1 MSEGRRAPSG
11 IIAWFAQ
18 NSVAANLLM
27 FAMLIGGLIVMGR
40 TKAEVLPQIDPRAI
54 TISVEYPGATPV
66 EVEDAVT
73 RRIEDVVMGL
83 EGVERVSS
91 AASENI
97 GTVTLELGGFANA
110 QSVKEDVQSAVDQL
124 VDFPPADAKEPR
136 VTVAEAVSSV
146 MRLVIAGNVGEAS
159 LKQTAEKLRRDLL
172 AEDGISKVTLQ
183 GARDYEIAIE
193 VSEEDLRAYDLR
205 IEQVAA
211 AVRSASVNLSLGTVR
226 TAGGDVLLRTDSQ
239 ARDADALGDIV
250 VISDREGQRVRLG
263 DIASIKDGFVETPL
277 INTYNGEPAVF
288 LQIDRAGDEDAFDVR
303 QSVEAYLESY
313 SPPAGIEVIVIGDS
327 TEIIGD
333 RINLL
338 TRNAIMGLALVF
350 VFLALTL
357 DLRLAFWASIG
368 IPSAFLG
375 GFILFG
381 QFTTIN
387 MTSLLGLIV
396 VLGIVVDDAIVVGE
410 NIHEQQE
417 RGGANVLSAIRGAQG
432 VFVPVLVGVATTMI
446 AFATLLLS
454 SGMIGQLLRP
464 VPIVVLSVLFLSL
477 VEAFLIL
484 PGHLA
489 HGRDWSRGVMLQLKI
504 FVQNRID
511 AFSNSVF
518 VPLARLSVRFPYV
531 VIASATAL
539 LIATSGLLSG
549 GHVRFIFFPTVEGDE
564 VTVALEMPAGT
575 PFGQTEAAMQQVIDA
590 LETGVGG
597 QDAQLYRSLSVTI
610 GGQLSSGLMGG
621 STELRSEI
629 AVATLEL
636 APAGMRELTS
646 AEIERRWRSAVG
658 QIPGVKS
665 LTFESSGL
673 AAGADVSFNL
683 SHTDDEALLEAVSR
697 LATDMESVAGV
708 GEIESTAQPGKRQ
721 IEFSLTPAGTAA
733 GLTVDDLS
741 RSIRRSYFGE
751 DVQQFQ
757 RDGEEIEV
765 IIRFPED
772 QRSSL
777 ADLARLRIPLPDGS
791 EVSLSTVA
799 SIEET
804 RSFITI
810 DRVDGRRVISISADV
825 DEAVTTPNAV
835 TALIES
841 EFLSQLS
848 VDYPGLKVTTEG
860 QARDQAEEMAALIQ
874 NFLIAMLAIYA
885 LIASVLRSYIQ
896 PLVIMAI
903 IPFGLVGAILGH
915 LLLGF
920 DLSFPS
926 LFGVVALS
934 GVIIND
940 SIVLIDYFNEREK
953 DGGDR
958 LDNIVEAVRR
968 RFRPIF
974 ITTMTT
980 FVGLVPMIS
989 ETSIQAQFLIPM
1001 AVSLAFGILFGS
1013 ILILLL
1019 VPACLALGAG
1029 KRSFHP
1035 AHS

>member
-1 MSEGRRAPSG
+1 
-11 IIAWFAQ
+11 
-18 NSVAANLLM
+18 
-27 FAMLIGGLIVMGR
+27 
-40 TKAEVLPQIDPRAI
+40 
-54 TISVEYPGATPV
+54 
-66 EVEDAVT
+66 
-73 RRIEDVVMGL
+73 
-83 EGVERVSS
+83 
-91 AASENI
+91 
-97 GTVTLELGGFANA
+97 
-110 QSVKEDVQSAVDQL
+110 
-124 VDFPPADAKEPR
+124 
-136 VTVAEAVSSV
+136 
-146 MRLVIAGNVGEAS
+146 
-159 LKQTAEKLRRDLL
+159 
-172 AEDGISKVTLQ
+172 
-183 GARDYEIAIE
+183 
-193 VSEEDLRAYDLR
+193 
-205 IEQVAA
+205 
-211 AVRSASVNLSLGTVR
+211 
-226 TAGGDVLLRTDSQ
+226 
-239 ARDADALGDIV
+239 
-250 VISDREGQRVRLG
+250 
-263 DIASIKDGFVETPL
+263 
-277 INTYNGEPAVF
+277 
-288 LQIDRAGDEDAFDVR
+288 
-303 QSVEAYLESY
+303 
-313 SPPAGIEVIVIGDS
+313 
-327 TEIIGD
+327 
-333 RINLL
+333 
-338 TRNAIMGLALVF
+338 
-350 VFLALTL
+350 
-357 DLRLAFWASIG
+357 
-368 IPSAFLG
+368 
-375 GFILFG
+375 
-381 QFTTIN
+381 
-387 MTSLLGLIV
+387 
-396 VLGIVVDDAIVVGE
+396 
-410 NIHEQQE
+410 
-417 RGGANVLSAIRGAQG
+417 
-432 VFVPVLVGVATTMI
+432 
-446 AFATLLLS
+446 
-454 SGMIGQLLRP
+454 
-464 VPIVVLSVLFLSL
+464 
-477 VEAFLIL
+477 
-484 PGHLA
+484 
-489 HGRDWSRGVMLQLKI
+489 
-504 FVQNRID
+504 
-511 AFSNSVF
+511 
-518 VPLARLSVRFPYV
+518 
-531 VIASATAL
+531 
-539 LIATSGLLSG
+539 
-549 GHVRFIFFPTVEGDE
+549 
-564 VTVALEMPAGT
+564 
-575 PFGQTEAAMQQVIDA
+575 
-590 LETGVGG
+590 
-597 QDAQLYRSLSVTI
+597 
-610 GGQLSSGLMGG
+610 
-621 STELRSEI
+621 
-629 AVATLEL
+629 
-636 APAGMRELTS
+636 MRELTS

-683 SHTDDEALLEAVSR
+683 SHTDDEALLEAVAR
-697 LATDMESVAGV
+697 LTADMESVAGV